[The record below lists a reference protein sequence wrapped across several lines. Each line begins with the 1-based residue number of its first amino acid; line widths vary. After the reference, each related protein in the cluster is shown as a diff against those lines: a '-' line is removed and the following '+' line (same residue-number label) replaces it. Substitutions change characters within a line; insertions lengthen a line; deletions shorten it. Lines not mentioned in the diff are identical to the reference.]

1 MTKQEPSWK
10 QESGADAEG
19 SSQIKGQMLRE
30 AAISGADAEGSGQA
44 INQERSG
51 TTQSN
56 RDPTVYSDG
65 CVELGGVAGN
75 RRSILNIDQ
84 CLRWRD
90 IAEVNGY

>member
-1 MTKQEPSWK
+1 MLREAAM
-10 QESGADAEG
+10 SGADAEG
-19 SSQIKGQMLRE
+19 SSHIR
-30 AAISGADAEGSGQA
+30 GADAEGSGQA

>member
-1 MTKQEPSWK
+1 
-10 QESGADAEG
+10 
-19 SSQIKGQMLRE
+19 MLRE
-30 AAISGADAEGSGQA
+30 AARQSFKNLEW
-44 INQERSG
+44 NQERIG

-75 RRSILNIDQ
+75 RRFILNIDQ